1 MFLCVM
7 IPTYNEAENIIPL
20 LKELFLQP
28 IEGMEAVV
36 VDDCSPDGTGRL
48 VEEYA
53 VREPRVHLLSRE
65 NRRGRG
71 SAGVDGFRW
80 AMAEGASLILEMD
93 ADFSHQPRHIPAMIE
108 ALDRADVVLGSR
120 FVGNGTDNHR
130 GLVRRLITKLA
141 GVYVRTLLGLKVR
154 DVSSGFRLF
163 KREVLAQIDLDNLV
177 SAGPSIVLEV
187 LFKTI
192 LLGFKVVEVPIQFED
207 RRQGETKLDNIT
219 LMETLVMVLR
229 LRQMRKHG
237 LPRFRSPKTPDR
249 PR

>member
-20 LKELFLQP
+20 LDELFGLP
-28 IEGMEAVV
+28 LNNMEVVV
-36 VDDCSPDGTGRL
+36 VDDHSPDGTWQL
-48 VEEYA
+48 VEAYSA
-53 VREPRVHLLSRE
+53 SNPRVHLLVRE
-65 NRRGRG
+65 NKKGRG

-80 AMAEGASLILEMD
+80 AMSQGASLILEMD

-108 ALDRADVVLGSR
+108 AVQDADVVLGSR

-130 GLVRRLITKLA
+130 GFIRRMITKMA
-141 GVYVRTLLGLKVR
+141 GVYVRTLLGLQVR

-163 KREVLAQIDLDNLV
+163 KREVLARIDLDNLV

-187 LFKTI
+187 LYKTI
-192 LLGFKVVEVPIQFED
+192 LLGFKVVEIPIQFID
-207 RRQGETKLDNIT
+207 RRQGRTKLDNVT

-229 LRQMRKHG
+229 LRQMRRKG
-237 LPRFRSPKTPDR
+237 RYPVRLSNTPDR
-249 PR
+249 PQ